1 MLSAILL
8 IVLITLNF
16 NDCSS
21 NFVAYSSISSSAI
34 NFYNITSTNNDCN
47 DIWPEL
53 ELFLPIHIGNN
64 INTEINKINTKTNS
78 NNNIYLYSTSWSS

>member
-64 INTEINKINTKTNS
+64 INTEINKINTNS
-78 NNNIYLYSTSWSS
+78 NNNIYLYITSWSS